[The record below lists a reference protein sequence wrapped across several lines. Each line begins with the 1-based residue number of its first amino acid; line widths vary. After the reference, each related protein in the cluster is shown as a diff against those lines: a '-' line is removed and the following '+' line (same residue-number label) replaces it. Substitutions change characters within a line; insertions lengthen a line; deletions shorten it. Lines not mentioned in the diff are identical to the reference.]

1 MRRPQTPQCSGDP
14 RSITAAPCPRAARLA
29 QEQQLLPARRHQSP
43 TARLLL
49 NAGSRTRPRETQD
62 APQRQL
68 DQKQADECK
77 STGFLSPF
85 TPTGAGQPRYVTPPC
100 RAGLTKA
107 EQEGAQSCV
116 LLKAALF
123 LQPPPKAIEV
133 NERFFV
139 ASSRLERQP
148 FSSAASCLGNN
159 PGVVHGGIIKA
170 SF

>member
-1 MRRPQTPQCSGDP
+1 MLLSSSWT
-14 RSITAAPCPRAARLA
+14 RSKQMSVKAQVSCPHSHPHRAS
-29 QEQQLLPARRHQSP
+29 PMHQV
-43 TARLLL
+43 
-49 NAGSRTRPRETQD
+49 
-62 APQRQL
+62 
-68 DQKQADECK
+68 
-77 STGFLSPF
+77 
-85 TPTGAGQPRYVTPPC
+85 QPRYVTPPC
-100 RAGLTKA
+100 RTGLTKA

-123 LQPPPKAIEV
+123 LRPPLKAIEV

-139 ASSRLERQP
+139 ASSRLERRP